1 MDNIQT
7 STSKPN
13 TALKILVVEDN
24 DELRELTLEF
34 LQAQGH
40 YVRGVA
46 LAEEVLEVS
55 SGFVPNVYV
64 IDLNLP
70 DEDGLN
76 LVRRLRSVQP
86 HAGVVIT
93 TARTQIG
100 DRVEGYESGADLYM
114 PKPVSPLELLAGIH
128 AVAKKFGVAKTLED
142 HSLRFDQIKVTIS
155 GPTGLAALTGA
166 EAEVL
171 VALARAPDFR
181 LERWRLA
188 EIIGIGS
195 DTNSLATL
203 EMRVTRLRKKL
214 ATAGAHAPYIR
225 ALHKQGYALCNP
237 VYID

>member
-1 MDNIQT
+1 MDDIQT
-7 STSKPN
+7 STNRPN

-34 LQAQGH
+34 LQTQGH

-55 SGFVPNVYV
+55 NGFVPNVYV

-76 LVRRLRSVQP
+76 LVRRLRNVQP
-86 HAGVVIT
+86 NVGIVIT

-128 AVAKKFGVAKTLED
+128 AVAKKFGAAKAQDST
-142 HSLRFDQIKVTIS
+142 LRFHQAKVTIL
-155 GPTGLAALTGA
+155 GPAGESSLTGA

-188 EIIGIGS
+188 EIIGIGA
-195 DTNSLATL
+195 DPNSLATL

-237 VYID
+237 VLID